1 MESFAVKADD
11 KKKSRKARS
20 DMQDWTLFPLYLSAN
35 AWQKVMDRSVRSLQ
49 CVDCIISELHAL
61 GLRHPSEPTQA
72 TLCGLLVHREEPD
85 MRQKLGESADQL
97 RSLYLTVKNCVQSR
111 LQKLKFGE
119 DTLNGDEYV
128 TELPSEIASCP
139 PGLKAKIG
147 AELVPPK
154 IELMDI
160 FRIAKTVCMRGNRS
174 KGQHTTNTM
183 TLLDGNS
190 IEGQWQR
197 MMMFVAAMNG
207 NVCGSKLHAGSS
219 LTLLEQ
225 PKKGLPGLLDRASST
240 ESLPSPAPAL
250 LALANTPANEA
261 FENKAK
267 TEALAN
273 TPANEA
279 FENKAKTEA
288 AAQSPDATEMDG
300 EPGKMEPGLNA
311 QPPLPTDHLK
321 KDEPECTKPAN
332 QLRRNSLSLMES
344 IGRFREAKD
353 AKTEIGGP
361 STGESKAKAK
371 SKAVKSKTKPVLK
384 RPSAQKVV
392 KRKVVTGKDKQDF
405 LKGIPKNVL
414 QKFKNGCGR
423 CRNAPFCTYTC
434 WKKRGW

>member
-1 MESFAVKADD
+1 M
-11 KKKSRKARS
+11 
-20 DMQDWTLFPLYLSAN
+20 
-35 AWQKVMDRSVRSLQ
+35 
-49 CVDCIISELHAL
+49 
-61 GLRHPSEPTQA
+61 
-72 TLCGLLVHREEPD
+72 
-85 MRQKLGESADQL
+85 
-97 RSLYLTVKNCVQSR
+97 
-111 LQKLKFGE
+111 KFGE

-174 KGQHTTNTM
+174 KGQRTTNTM

-300 EPGKMEPGLNA
+300 EPGKW
-311 QPPLPTDHLK
+311 
-321 KDEPECTKPAN
+321 
-332 QLRRNSLSLMES
+332 SL
-344 IGRFREAKD
+344 A
-353 AKTEIGGP
+353 
-361 STGESKAKAK
+361 
-371 SKAVKSKTKPVLK
+371 
-384 RPSAQKVV
+384 
-392 KRKVVTGKDKQDF
+392 
-405 LKGIPKNVL
+405 
-414 QKFKNGCGR
+414 
-423 CRNAPFCTYTC
+423 
-434 WKKRGW
+434 